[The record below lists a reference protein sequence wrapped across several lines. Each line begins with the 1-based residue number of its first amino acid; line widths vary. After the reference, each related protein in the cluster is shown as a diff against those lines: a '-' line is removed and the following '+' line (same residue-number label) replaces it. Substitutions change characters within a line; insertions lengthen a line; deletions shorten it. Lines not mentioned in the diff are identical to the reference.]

1 MEEQKISNSK
11 VMDSSG
17 KIIFGDPV
25 LCAQFLR
32 GYVNIPILKD
42 VQPEDIEDV
51 SERYVHLFVEERN
64 SDVVKK
70 VRLKG
75 DEMPFYLISLIEH
88 KAQVD
93 YNVVMQILRY
103 MVFIWEDYEK
113 EQERENKGIIKTK
126 GFKYPPV
133 LPIIYYGG
141 EKEWTASVELQDRI
155 FLSDLLEE
163 YIPNFKCILV
173 QLRDYSNSDLLEKKD
188 ELSILMLIGKLQDAA
203 QVAELGE
210 SLDSDYLNDI
220 TSKTPEYLLGIM
232 TQIIEIL
239 LRKLNVPQ
247 KEAEEFSA
255 KVKER
260 PMADFFANFK
270 GYDVQATRRE
280 EREKATEEGIEK
292 LVKIVKKH
300 VGIKETAQ
308 KGLMEEYN
316 LTEQEAI
323 EKVEK
328 YW

>member
-1 MEEQKISNSK
+1 M
-11 VMDSSG
+11 
-17 KIIFGDPV
+17 
-25 LCAQFLR
+25 
-32 GYVNIPILKD
+32 
-42 VQPEDIEDV
+42 
-51 SERYVHLFVEERN
+51 HLFVEERN

-113 EQERENKGIIKTK
+113 EQEKLNKGISRTK
-126 GFKYPPV
+126 GFRYPPV

-141 EKEWTASVELQDRI
+141 EKEWTASIELQDRV

-173 QLRDYSNSDLLEKKD
+173 QLRDYSNTDLLEKKD
-188 ELSILMLIGKLQDAA
+188 ELSILMLISKLQDAA
-203 QVAELGE
+203 QVADLGE
-210 SLDSDYLNDI
+210 KMGPDYFNDI
-220 TSKTPEYLLGIM
+220 TSKTPEYLLDIM

-239 LRKLNVPQ
+239 LMKLNVPHE
-247 KEAEEFSA
+247 EAEAFASQ
-255 KVKER
+255 VKER

-280 EREKATEEGIEK
+280 EREKVTEKFIRILK
-292 LVKIVKKH
+292 NLDVKK
-300 VGIKETAQ
+300 ES
-308 KGLMEEYN
+308 
-316 LTEQEAI
+316 AI
-323 EKVEK
+323 EQLSKEFDFTTKEATDKVEM